1 MTVSIY
7 HNPRCSKSRQTLA
20 LLEERGITP
29 AIIEYLQT
37 PPDANTL
44 ITLANGLGISLHE
57 LLRTGEEEYK
67 VASTEVDAMDDAK
80 LAQWLTRNPKVIQRP
95 IVVTDKGV
103 RIGRPP
109 ESVLEILD

>member
-20 LLEERGITP
+20 ILEERGIEVEV
-29 AIIEYLQT
+29 IEYLQT
-37 PPDANTL
+37 PPDADTL
-44 ITLANGLGISLHE
+44 LSLANELGISLHE
-57 LLRTGEEEYK
+57 LMRTGEEEYK
-67 VASTEVDAMDDAK
+67 IARAEVDAMDAAK
-80 LAQWLTRNPKVIQRP
+80 LAQWLTHNPKVIQRP

-109 ESVLEILD
+109 ESVIEILE